1 MYTQQA
7 LTIDISYTDVTS
19 SEPSETIFEINWGV
33 VLLYAV
39 VILIIVFGNTVVVTS
54 VMRFH
59 FLHTV
64 TNMFVTG
71 VASLDLLMGLT
82 VILEIGE
89 HLSPNFLKGQLSCVV
104 AQAIGCINAVPS
116 ALFLFDKE
124 CIETH
129 SCFWWKCFDTL

>member
-1 MYTQQA
+1 MSTQQA
-7 LTIDISYTDVTS
+7 LTTDISYTDATS
-19 SEPSETIFEINWGV
+19 SAPSETIFEINWGV

-39 VILIIVFGNTVVVTS
+39 VILIIVFGNTLVLTS
-54 VMRFH
+54 VRRFH

-82 VILEIGE
+82 AILEIGE

-104 AQAIGCINAVPS
+104 AQAIGCINAVAS
-116 ALFLFDKE
+116 APLLFGKN
-124 CIETH
+124 CIESH
-129 SCFWWKCFDTL
+129 ACF